1 MMKLLKFFI
10 AMNTLGQAQ
19 SFLSPVNKFA
29 QKSCGKMAS
38 SLQAKKKRRRRKN
51 TPSTSSPAVQPI
63 DTGSKNLELEK
74 NIKTS
79 PTIPVEPIS
88 NEDDMDDLQDV
99 VNFQFKPDD
108 MIASDKAVEG
118 DDDNLFTLPDIKD
131 ALRKREMQDEI
142 ARIKEEEKES
152 KPKIKRGDLD
162 AYQKLLQKNPFGD
175 ADEELFIEE
184 NYNIVSALLA
194 ERAAPF
200 LGIPSGPIQVGHF
213 IGALGIILMAFVE
226 YPGFPLTNL
235 PTAARECLRGG
246 LATVYSI
253 NAVLAIMAV
262 FKATERG
269 QPVALW
275 ISKTFAVGGLAF
287 DQLSQLPTLEEME
300 VAKSLKGKQG
310 RNNRR
315 NT

>member
-1 MMKLLKFFI
+1 MLN
-10 AMNTLGQAQ
+10 ALGQAH
-19 SFLSPVNKFA
+19 SFLLPVNKLA
-29 QKSCGKMAS
+29 QRSCSKIGF
-38 SLQAKKKRRRRKN
+38 SLQAKQKRRRRKN
-51 TPSTSSPAVQPI
+51 VSTDNPVEPT
-63 DTGSKNLELEK
+63 DTGSKNLDFEK

-79 PTIPVEPIS
+79 PKIPFEPIS
-88 NEDDMDDLQDV
+88 NEDDMDVLQDV
-99 VNFQFKPDD
+99 VNFEFKPDD
-108 MIASDKAVEG
+108 MIASDEAAEG
-118 DDDNLFTLPDIKD
+118 DDDSLFTLPDIKD
-131 ALRKREMQDEI
+131 ALRKREMQGEI
-142 ARIKEEEKES
+142 ARIKEEEKEL
-152 KPKIKRGDLD
+152 KPKVKRGDLD

-184 NYNIVSALLA
+184 NYSAVSALLA

-235 PTAARECLRGG
+235 PTIARECLRGG

-253 NAVLAIMAV
+253 NAVLAVMTI

-275 ISKTFAVGGLAF
+275 ISKTFVVGGLAF
-287 DQLSQLPTLEEME
+287 DQLTQLPTLEEIE
-300 VAKSLKGKQG
+300 VAKSLNGMQG
-310 RNNRR
+310 RKNRR
-315 NT
+315 GK